1 MTRTNRTDHEHV
13 LALLV
18 GSAEPE
24 LTCEQCFDLLD
35 RYVDL
40 ELTDASQTVPGMRAH
55 LEGCPACDEDY
66 ESLLAFVT
74 RPRDADA

>member
-1 MTRTNRTDHEHV
+1 MTRANRTDHNHV

-18 GSAEPE
+18 GPAEPE

-40 ELTDASQTVPGMRAH
+40 ELIDASQTIPGMRAH
-55 LEGCPACDEDY
+55 LKGCPACDEDH
-66 ESLLAFVT
+66 ESLLAFVV
-74 RPRDADA
+74 RPYDADA